1 MLNTIK
7 IGDRFLVSF
16 GKGNKTKQGIVT
28 KIKEKSNFANKEIL
42 EITDSY
48 LTKENI
54 DFAKLMA
61 RRYFCNDF
69 DCIKLKIGRAH
80 V

>member
-7 IGDRFLVSF
+7 LGDRVLVAF
-16 GKGNKTKQGIVT
+16 GKGNKTTQGIVT
-28 KIKEKSNFANKEIL
+28 KNKKKKSNFANKEIL

-54 DFAKLMA
+54 EFAKLMA
-61 RRYFCNDF
+61 R
-69 DCIKLKIGRAH
+69 KIFS
-80 V
+80 VTTLTV